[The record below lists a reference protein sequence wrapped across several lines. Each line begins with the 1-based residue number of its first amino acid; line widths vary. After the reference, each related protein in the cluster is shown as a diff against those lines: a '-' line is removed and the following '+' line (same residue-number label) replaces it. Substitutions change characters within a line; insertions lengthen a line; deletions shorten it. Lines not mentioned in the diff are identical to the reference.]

1 VYRDSAAAASA
12 AFWRWVILA
21 CVVACGL
28 GTMAPPSA
36 SAGSPTA
43 PRREELWRAYPLEV
57 KPTAGVDTTASRV
70 SSRSTGR
77 PRSSGAREDPAR
89 GMGPSWIAIVALAV
103 GGAVMLSILL
113 LRRARL
119 SPRRGVGASGDDEV
133 TADDAR
139 RQPAT
144 ATATASAVRYEP
156 DGTAVAGRPSSPP
169 APAATPEPR
178 AAGASGH
185 ETVAEV
191 ALPGRRFER
200 RATGANREERPGARA
215 RNEPVC
221 QIRWVPGRRGSSFYA
236 AMIDTDGIERALAWS
251 PRFEWRGPSPPE
263 ETAEAQAALRQ
274 LAKELRTSGWRPLRA
289 KGKDFDEQRWY
300 ARRFRQPAAETEDDQ
315 VRAGAGTGG
324 DKRPGAPRPTSRPG
338 RPPLSTP

>member
-1 VYRDSAAAASA
+1 VYRGSAATASV

-28 GTMAPPSA
+28 GTMAPLSA

-43 PRREELWRAYPLEV
+43 PRPEELWRAYPLDV

-77 PRSSGAREDPAR
+77 PRSSGGREDPGR

-139 RQPAT
+139 RQP

-315 VRAGAGTGG
+315 VRAGAGSGG

>member
-1 VYRDSAAAASA
+1 MYRDTAATASV

-28 GTMAPPSA
+28 GTMAPPTA
-36 SAGSPTA
+36 PAGSSTA
-43 PRREELWRAYPLEV
+43 PRPEGLWRAYPLES

-77 PRSSGAREDPAR
+77 PRSSGSREDPAR

-119 SPRRGVGASGDDEV
+119 SPRRAVGASGDDEV
-133 TADDAR
+133 TAHDAR
-139 RQPAT
+139 RQPA
-144 ATATASAVRYEP
+144 AAGAVPYEP
-156 DGTAVAGRPSSPP
+156 DGTAAAGRPSSPQ

-178 AAGASGH
+178 AAGAFGH
-185 ETVAEV
+185 ETVADV

-200 RATGANREERPGARA
+200 GATGASREERPGAGA

-221 QIRWVPGRRGSSFYA
+221 QIRWVPGRRGSCFYA

-289 KGKDFDEQRWY
+289 KGTDFDEQRWY

-315 VRAGAGTGG
+315 VRAGAGTDG
-324 DKRPGAPRPTSRPG
+324 DKRPAAPRPTSRPG

>member
-1 VYRDSAAAASA
+1 MYRDSAAAASA

-43 PRREELWRAYPLEV
+43 PRPEELWRAYPLDL

-77 PRSSGAREDPAR
+77 PRSSGARDDPAR
-89 GMGPSWIAIVALAV
+89 GTGPPWIAIVALAV
-103 GGAVMLSILL
+103 GGAVMLSIVL

-119 SPRRGVGASGDDEV
+119 SPRRGIGASGDDEP

-139 RQPAT
+139 RQPVT
-144 ATATASAVRYEP
+144 AGAVPYEP
-156 DGTAVAGRPSSPP
+156 DGTGAAARPSSPP
-169 APAATPEPR
+169 ASAATPEPH

-185 ETVAEV
+185 ETVVEV

-200 RATGANREERPGARA
+200 GATGADREKRPGARA

-221 QIRWVPGRRGSSFYA
+221 QIRWVPGRRGSCFYA

-289 KGKDFDEQRWY
+289 KGTDFDEQRWY

-315 VRAGAGTGG
+315 VRAWAGTDG
-324 DKRPGAPRPTSRPG
+324 DKRPAAPRPTSRPG

>member
-1 VYRDSAAAASA
+1 VSRDSAAAASV
-12 AFWRWVILA
+12 AFWRWMILA

-28 GTMAPPSA
+28 GTMATPSA

-43 PRREELWRAYPLEV
+43 PRPQALWRAYPLGF
-57 KPTAGVDTTASRV
+57 KPTTGVDRAAHRV

-77 PRSSGAREDPAR
+77 PRWSVALEDPAR
-89 GMGPSWIAIVALAV
+89 GVGPSIAIVALAV

-119 SPRRGVGASGDDEV
+119 SPRRGVGTSGHDEV
-133 TADDAR
+133 TGGDAR
-139 RQPAT
+139 RRPA
-144 ATATASAVRYEP
+144 AASAVLQEP
-156 DGTAVAGRPSSPP
+156 KGTPAAGRPSSPR
-169 APAATPEPR
+169 AHVATPEPR
-178 AAGASGH
+178 AAGSSGH
-185 ETVAEV
+185 PTVAEL

-200 RATGANREERPGARA
+200 GATGGNWEERPGAQA
-215 RNEPVC
+215 RNELGC
-221 QIRWVPGRRGSSFYA
+221 QIRWAPGRRGSCFYA

-263 ETAEAQAALRQ
+263 ETAESQSALRQ

-300 ARRFRQPAAETEDDQ
+300 ARRFRQPAAETEDVQ
-315 VRAGAGTGG
+315 VRDGGGTGG
-324 DKRPGAPRPTSRPG
+324 DKRPGAPHPTSRPG

>member
-1 VYRDSAAAASA
+1 VYRDSAATASA
-12 AFWRWVILA
+12 AFGRWVILA

-43 PRREELWRAYPLEV
+43 PRPEGLWRAYPLV
-57 KPTAGVDTTASRV
+57 LKPTGGVDTTASRV

-119 SPRRGVGASGDDEV
+119 SPRRGVGTSGDDEV

-144 ATATASAVRYEP
+144 RGAVPYEP
-156 DGTAVAGRPSSPP
+156 DGTAVAGLPSSPP
-169 APAATPEPR
+169 GPSATLEPR

-191 ALPGRRFER
+191 ACRDAASSPV
-200 RATGANREERPGARA
+200 PRA
-215 RNEPVC
+215 RN
-221 QIRWVPGRRGSSFYA
+221 GRSA
-236 AMIDTDGIERALAWS
+236 
-251 PRFEWRGPSPPE
+251 
-263 ETAEAQAALRQ
+263 
-274 LAKELRTSGWRPLRA
+274 
-289 KGKDFDEQRWY
+289 
-300 ARRFRQPAAETEDDQ
+300 PA
-315 VRAGAGTGG
+315 
-324 DKRPGAPRPTSRPG
+324 PG
-338 RPPLSTP
+338 RPVSPCARSDGCPAAAARASTRR

>member
-1 VYRDSAAAASA
+1 VYRDSAVTGSA

-43 PRREELWRAYPLEV
+43 PRPEELWRAYPLV
-57 KPTAGVDTTASRV
+57 LKPTAGVDTTASRV

-77 PRSSGAREDPAR
+77 PRSSGAGEDPAR
-89 GMGPSWIAIVALAV
+89 GMRPSWIAIVALAV

-119 SPRRGVGASGDDEV
+119 SPRRGVGTSGDDEV

-144 ATATASAVRYEP
+144 PGAVPYEP
-156 DGTAVAGRPSSPP
+156 DGTAVAGLPSSPP
-169 APAATPEPR
+169 APSATLEPR

-191 ALPGRRFER
+191 ALPGRRFEPG
-200 RATGANREERPGARA
+200 ATGAKREKHPSARA
-215 RNEPVC
+215 PNEPVC
-221 QIRWVPGRRGSSFYA
+221 QIRWGPGRRGSRFYA
-236 AMIDTDGIERALAWS
+236 AMTDTDGIERALAWS

-263 ETAEAQAALRQ
+263 ESAEAHAALRQ
-274 LAKELRTSGWRPLRA
+274 LAKELRMSGWRPLRA

-300 ARRFRQPAAETEDDQ
+300 ARRFRQPAAETDVDE
-315 VRAGAGTGG
+315 VRPRAGTGG
-324 DKRPGAPRPTSRPG
+324 DKRPAAPRPTSRPG
-338 RPPLSTP
+338 RPPLSTQ

>member
-1 VYRDSAAAASA
+1 MYRDSAATASV

-36 SAGSPTA
+36 SAGSSTA
-43 PRREELWRAYPLEV
+43 PRPEELWRAYPLES

-77 PRSSGAREDPAR
+77 PRSSGSREDPAR

-144 ATATASAVRYEP
+144 ASAVPYEP
-156 DGTAVAGRPSSPP
+156 DGTAVAGRPSSPQ

-178 AAGASGH
+178 AAGAFGH

-200 RATGANREERPGARA
+200 GATGANREERPGAGA

-221 QIRWVPGRRGSSFYA
+221 QIRWVPGRRGSCFYA

-274 LAKELRTSGWRPLRA
+274 LARELRTSGWRPLRA
-289 KGKDFDEQRWY
+289 KGTDFDEQRWY

>member
-1 VYRDSAAAASA
+1 
-12 AFWRWVILA
+12 
-21 CVVACGL
+21 
-28 GTMAPPSA
+28 
-36 SAGSPTA
+36 
-43 PRREELWRAYPLEV
+43 
-57 KPTAGVDTTASRV
+57 
-70 SSRSTGR
+70 
-77 PRSSGAREDPAR
+77 
-89 GMGPSWIAIVALAV
+89 MGPSWITIDALAA
-103 GGAVMLSILL
+103 GGAVILSILMF
-113 LRRARL
+113 RRAWF
-119 SPRRGVGASGDDEV
+119 SPRRGVGASAGDEV

-144 ATATASAVRYEP
+144 ASAVPHEP
-156 DGTAVAGRPSSPP
+156 DGTAIAGRPSSPP

-200 RATGANREERPGARA
+200 GGATGANREERPGARPS
-215 RNEPVC
+215 NEPVC
-221 QIRWVPGRRGSSFYA
+221 QIRWVPGRRGSSFCA

-251 PRFEWRGPSPPE
+251 PRFQWRGPSPPE
-263 ETAEAQAALRQ
+263 ESAEAQAALRQ

-300 ARRFRQPAAETEDDQ
+300 ARRFRRPAAETEADQ
-315 VRAGAGTGG
+315 VRAGPGTGG
-324 DKRPGAPRPTSRPG
+324 DKCPGEPRPTSRPG